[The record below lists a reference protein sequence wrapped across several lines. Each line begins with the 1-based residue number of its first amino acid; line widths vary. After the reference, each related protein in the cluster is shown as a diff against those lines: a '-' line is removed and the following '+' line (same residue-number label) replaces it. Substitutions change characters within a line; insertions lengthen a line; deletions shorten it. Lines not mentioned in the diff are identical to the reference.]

1 MFNVLINIFLVLLIA
16 ITALAIVFVLSLI
29 VIVVSGVK
37 KEIREN
43 NDTKH

>member
-1 MFNVLINIFLVLLIA
+1 MFNVLINVFIVLLIA
-16 ITALAIVFVLSLI
+16 IMAL
-29 VIVVSGVK
+29 VIVLALSAIALIISGVK

>member
-16 ITALAIVFVLSLI
+16 ITALAIVFVLSAIALI
-29 VIVVSGVK
+29 ISGVK
-37 KEIREN
+37 KEIKEN